1 MKTLSDRQYSFKQVT
16 PFSLENT
23 VLDLLLLTF
32 TILLKEMQW
41 QCFFHPLLRGD
52 LVQKRYCSPM
62 KIMRLRQ
69 YSFQQVTE
77 IPIVK
82 KVPDPLASNVKDC
95 LSTATVLLPFT
106 LKGLFYRK
114 LMFFTL

>member
-82 KVPDPLASNVKDC
+82 KVPDPLANKRKNSLTGSTGF
-95 LSTATVLLPFT
+95 LSFT
-106 LKGLFYRK
+106 CGGNLAPS
-114 LMFFTL
+114 